1 MCFESSYLMIYYFR
15 KPKKKNSNSS
25 LSSTS
30 SDLSIASTIKK
41 VNSLKDENE
50 KIKFY
55 NNPLSSEKNF
65 IN

>member
-1 MCFESSYLMIYYFR
+1 MCFESSYLMLSYFK
-15 KPKKKNSNSS
+15 KPKKNFSNSS